1 LNLTKYRIG
10 IAARPVGL
18 KGELTVRPDTF
29 DIQRYFDL
37 TSVFIGPTEHQSVE
51 YQLEQARVH
60 GNRLVI
66 KVRGID
72 SRIEAEKLNGCYLYV
87 DEEHRIDLPEG
98 KHFIHDLIGLQA
110 VDESGESLGL
120 VKEVLPMPAH
130 PVYVIENA
138 TGEHMVPALDEFIIR
153 IDIAAGKIV
162 IRPIEGLFE

>member
-1 LNLTKYRIG
+1 LNQTKYRIG

-51 YQLEQARVH
+51 YRLEKVRVH
-60 GNRLVI
+60 GEHLVI
-66 KVRGID
+66 KIRGID
-72 SRIEAEKLNGCYLYV
+72 SRTEAEKLNGSYLYV
-87 DEEHRIDLPEG
+87 DEEQRIDLPNG

-110 VDESGESLGL
+110 VDENGRFLGT

-138 TGEHMVPALDEFIIR
+138 AGEHMVPAHDDFIIR
-153 IDIAAGKIV
+153 IDIAGGKIV